1 MKKHFSSGCAALGS
15 RTTRHPLQRAKA
27 ATKTATKTASMI
39 SGGALLLFMAQGC
52 ANSGSDISGTG
63 GGSAVPSGSGG
74 STTQV
79 GSGGRTSAG
88 TGGSIDPEGSSGGSS
103 GTGSSESSGGS
114 SASGGRVG
122 AGGSAVGSG
131 GRVGTG
137 GSVVPGTGGAVAG
150 PACPKPVGEIC
161 HEFVANDNRR
171 HVINYVNEF
180 DPTKNWTRNVGDT
193 QDNSPRTIEIVANA
207 TAKAGKAILVS
218 LDKGYGE
225 FDLVDGTRLAFIQG
239 FSIISGACRLPD
251 GTTALANEN
260 QIIIVSATG
269 ARVRNI
275 PIPAGANLRAINRDP
290 ATGHY
295 WFSKDALV
303 YEVTDQGAQVFRAN
317 MGATAKGYAVWW
329 RAGGGAYAT
338 TGDPSTVVEI
348 DATGAIIK
356 TIGGKGAT
364 WPFLD
369 FFSGFVRLPNGN
381 FVVANWLG
389 HIAPAADAPE
399 IVEFNPQNQMVWRWG
414 NQTLAAVITNV
425 YVFR

>member
-1 MKKHFSSGCAALGS
+1 MTVTMMCGGAALILSAQSCSNSGGDFGGS
-15 RTTRHPLQRAKA
+15 GGSTGAPSGSGGVTTPAGSGGRTT
-27 ATKTATKTASMI
+27 
-39 SGGALLLFMAQGC
+39 
-52 ANSGSDISGTG
+52 
-63 GGSAVPSGSGG
+63 SGSGG
-74 STTQV
+74 STDPAG
-79 GSGGRTSAG
+79 GSGGNVA
-88 TGGSIDPEGSSGGSS
+88 EGSGGSAAP
-103 GTGSSESSGGS
+103 GGITGSGGS
-114 SASGGRVG
+114 LVAQ
-122 AGGSAVGSG
+122 G

-137 GSVVPGTGGAVAG
+137 GRLGTGGAVVAGIGGAAG
-150 PACPKPVGEIC
+150 PACPKPEGQIC
-161 HEFVANDNRR
+161 HEFIANDNRR
-171 HVINYVNEF
+171 HVVNYVNEF
-180 DPTKNWTRNVGDT
+180 DPTKNWTRNVGDVN
-193 QDNSPRTIEIVANA
+193 DNSPRTIEIIDNPA
-207 TAKAGKAILVS
+207 AKSGKAILVS

-239 FSIISGACRLPD
+239 YSIISGACRLPD

-260 QIIIVSATG
+260 QIIVVNSTG

-295 WFSKDALV
+295 WFSKDSLV
-303 YEVTDQGAQVFRAN
+303 YEVTDQGAQVWRAN

-348 DATGAIIK
+348 DAAGSIIK

-399 IVEFNPQNQMVWRWG
+399 VVEFNSNNQLVWRWG